1 MASEVYSVLIGGKAG
16 EGVKK
21 AAHLIAHIAMAC
33 GKHVFQEDDYQSLIK
48 GGHNF
53 SIVSISDE
61 ILYNS
66 YKYPDLIISF
76 DDRSIRTHSA
86 KLKPGGLHFCN
97 GDDAA
102 SAEAT
107 ALRLPLSS
115 LMKSVYGEE
124 GNVSLAAV
132 SVFCAQWGIPVETLG
147 RLIDREYRRNQAEN
161 RSFAE
166 QVYQLT
172 KEILPHTPATHQMS
186 TSPAKLYSGNQLI
199 ASGAWTAGL
208 DLYFSYPM
216 TPASSILHY
225 LALKRDS
232 HKVYAI
238 HVESELA
245 AANMAIGALFAGK
258 KAAVGSSG
266 GGFALMQEAFSLAGM
281 VEAPLLCFLSSRPGP
296 ATGVSTYTAQE
307 DLFFALNQGHG
318 EFPRIVASPDS
329 FERAFT
335 LSAELLDLAWEAQT
349 PAILLTEKHLS
360 ESAADIVLSDVDFP
374 QEAPLPISDE
384 SDYKRYAI
392 TDSGISPLKF
402 PGHAHSGDDDV
413 IKWNSHEHGENGVR
427 IDNAPAMI
435 AMKDKRNRK
444 AASIRQAT
452 RRYKR
457 VAHYGKGD
465 TLVFAYGSTALEL
478 REALKYHSFKLIVPI
493 YLEPFPSEE
502 LAEYRGKEAIIVEHS
517 SHPHFAEFLR
527 IKLDIRSKAD
537 ILRYDGRTWDSMELA
552 KLIREAENA

>member
-1 MASEVYSVLIGGKAG
+1 VASEVYSVLIGGKAG

-21 AAHLIAHIAMAC
+21 AAQVIAHIAMAC

-61 ILYNS
+61 ILFNS
-66 YKYPDLIISF
+66 YKNPDLIISF

-97 GDDAA
+97 GNDAA
-102 SAEAT
+102 SAEET
-107 ALRLPLSS
+107 AIKLPLSS
-115 LMKSVYGEE
+115 LMKSVYGED

-132 SVFCAQWGIPVETLG
+132 SVFCAQWGIPVETL
-147 RLIDREYRRNQAEN
+147 RQLIDREYRRNQEEN

-172 KEILPHTPATHQMS
+172 QEILPHTPDTRQLS
-186 TSPAKLYSGNQLI
+186 PSPAKLYSGNQLI

-335 LSAELLDLAWEAQT
+335 LSAELMDLAWEVQT

-360 ESAADIVLSDVDFP
+360 ESAADIVLSDIDFP
-374 QEAPLPISDE
+374 QEPPLPVPDE

-402 PGHAHSGDDDV
+402 P
-413 IKWNSHEHGENGVR
+413 
-427 IDNAPAMI
+427 AM
-435 AMKDKRNRK
+435 
-444 AASIRQAT
+444 
-452 RRYKR
+452 
-457 VAHYGKGD
+457 
-465 TLVFAYGSTALEL
+465 
-478 REALKYHSFKLIVPI
+478 PI
-493 YLEPFPSEE
+493 LMMM
-502 LAEYRGKEAIIVEHS
+502 
-517 SHPHFAEFLR
+517 
-527 IKLDIRSKAD
+527 
-537 ILRYDGRTWDSMELA
+537 T
-552 KLIREAENA
+552 

>member
-1 MASEVYSVLIGGKAG
+1 VASEIYSVLIGGKAG

-21 AAHLIAHIAMAC
+21 AAQVIAHIAMTC

-53 SIVSISDE
+53 SIVSISDDV
-61 ILYNS
+61 LYNS
-66 YKYPDLIISF
+66 YKNPDLIISF

-86 KLKPGGLHFCN
+86 KLKPGGLHICN

-102 SAEAT
+102 SAEAS
-107 ALRLPLSS
+107 ALKLPLSS
-115 LMKSVYGEE
+115 LMKSVYGEA
-124 GNVSLAAV
+124 GNVSLAAIA
-132 SVFCAQWGIPVETLG
+132 VFCALWSIPEEALSELIG
-147 RLIDREYRRNQAEN
+147 REFKRNQEEN
-161 RSFAE
+161 RAFAY
-166 QVYQLT
+166 QVYLLA
-172 KEILPHTPATHQMS
+172 KELLPQSPDSCQMLP
-186 TSPAKLYSGNQLI
+186 TSANLYSGNQLI
-199 ASGAWTAGL
+199 ASGAWVAGL

-225 LALKRDS
+225 LALKRES
-232 HKVYAI
+232 HKVFAI

-245 AANMAIGALFAGK
+245 AANMAIGAVFAGK
-258 KAAVGSSG
+258 RAAVGSSG

-318 EFPRIVASPDS
+318 EFTRIVASPDS

-335 LSAELLDLAWEAQT
+335 LSAELLDLAWEVQT

-374 QEAPLPISDE
+374 QEPSLPLPYPGE
-384 SDYKRYAI
+384 YKRYAI
-392 TDSGISPLKF
+392 TDNGISPLKS

-444 AASIRQAT
+444 AAYLKQAT
-452 RRYKR
+452 QRYQR
-457 VAHYGKGD
+457 VAKYGEGD
-465 TLVFAYGSTALEL
+465 SLVFAYGSTALEL
-478 REALKYHSFKLIVPI
+478 REALKYHSFQLVVPI
-493 YLEPFPSEE
+493 YLEPFPAEE
-502 LAEYRGKEAIIVEHS
+502 LAEYRGQEAIIVEHS
-517 SHPHFAEFLR
+517 SQPHFAEFLR
-527 IKLDIRSKAD
+527 IKLGIRSKAD

-552 KLIREAENA
+552 KLIREVENA